1 VVTSSRRDW
10 FGLAGFDPGS
20 LFKTDRL
27 YLLNSVGSTSDYLLG
42 RHEPA
47 LGRSC
52 RWTRWGWQAGGMH
65 LLPAPVPP
73 RAGTVVVARRQQSG
87 RGRQGRTWLDV
98 GGLQMSWTVQVSRDT
113 VKSGLAVW
121 TGLMVA
127 MVLSEHF
134 SLSVQLKWPND
145 LLVEG
150 RKVGGLILDSPGQE
164 TGGMVVAGLGINL
177 VTPAGGF
184 PASLGGRATSLQAA
198 SGRQVRPA
206 NVAGPVLSRLAQEL
220 PAFAEGGWAPF
231 SQHLTRHDWL
241 RDHQVEYLRNNQRF
255 EGLARGI
262 DVDGA
267 LLVVDASGQTKRVL
281 AGEVHLVA
289 SDRAGERE

>member
-1 VVTSSRRDW
+1 MITCSRRDW
-10 FGLAGFDPGS
+10 FGLAGFEPGL

-27 YLLNSVGSTSDYLLG
+27 YLLNSVGSTSDFLLG
-42 RHEPA
+42 RQEPA

-52 RWTRWGWQAGGMH
+52 RWTQWGWQAGGIH
-65 LLPAPVPP
+65 LIPAPKRPH
-73 RAGTVVVARRQQSG
+73 AGTVVVARRQPSG

-134 SLSVQLKWPND
+134 SLLVQLKWPND
-145 LLVEG
+145 LLIDG
-150 RKVGGLILDSPGQE
+150 RKVGGLILDSPGQGS
-164 TGGMVVAGLGINL
+164 GGMVVAGLGINL

-184 PASLGGRATSLQAA
+184 PAPLHGRATSLHAE
-198 SGRQVRPA
+198 SGRRVRPA

-220 PAFAEGGWAPF
+220 PAFAEGGWAVF
-231 SQHLTRHDWL
+231 TQHLQRHDWL
-241 RDHQVEYLRNNQRF
+241 RDRRVEYLRNNERF
-255 EGLARGI
+255 EGLACGI

-267 LLVVDASGQTKRVL
+267 LLLVDPTGQTERVL

-289 SDRAGERE
+289 SDRSGER